1 MSTHDDAFIAEAK
14 SLDYTFRAKAGT
26 KPTWTPRWGF
36 VTDEP
41 RFDPRFK
48 IGGQFGGWFYGV
60 RAYACAAV
68 AIATAMPA
76 AAQDRGE
83 TITPHFEQAIP
94 NIPGKS
100 LVALVVDY
108 APGGASPSHT
118 HAKSAF
124 IFAYVLSGEIESQVN
139 DGPKRVYRAGE
150 SWYETPGSIHRVSRN
165 ASKTEPAKLLAV
177 FVVDTDDKNLT
188 TPVKE

>member
-1 MSTHDDAFIAEAK
+1 MKLPHRRQFLHLAAGALIEPERVIHTKQRRTSMMNIRSFI
-14 SLDYTFRAKAGT
+14 
-26 KPTWTPRWGF
+26 
-36 VTDEP
+36 
-41 RFDPRFK
+41 
-48 IGGQFGGWFYGV
+48 GV
-60 RAYACAAV
+60 ACAAV

-165 ASKTEPAKLLAV
+165 ARKTEPAKLLAV